1 MINDVEKLWIETSTS
16 LGFQLSYELLNK
28 SVISQYKAYS
38 FIISTTQTIKLQ
50 ELYDN
55 SVVWKDSYYMPN
67 NKETEGLIFNS
78 EDKDK
83 IFPKAFFPG
92 NRIK

>member
-28 SVISQYKAYS
+28 SVISLYKAYS

-50 ELYDN
+50 ELY
-55 SVVWKDSYYMPN
+55 YYWS
-67 NKETEGLIFNS
+67 KQQYEADAIHFE
-78 EDKDK
+78 
-83 IFPKAFFPG
+83 
-92 NRIK
+92 